1 MLPGPHSRPPRS
13 SDSGCG
19 AEAAGAAAGERKEGE
34 DRGRSLLAQLPK
46 GCPAGAAGA
55 PHRAEPEPGRQGGGD
70 QVEGA
75 RTGHQI
81 SKEGGGTVIKEGG
94 KMAGGE

>member
-1 MLPGPHSRPPRS
+1 MLPGPRSRPPRS

-55 PHRAEPEPGRQGGGD
+55 PHRVELEPGRR
-70 QVEGA
+70 GA
-75 RTGHQI
+75 V
-81 SKEGGGTVIKEGG
+81 GGTRSSGQERGVR
-94 KMAGGE
+94 